1 MTPEEWMRLSQN
13 RSEALIRREGGNDY
27 SFVAQWLR
35 GMSPFCCPTYSSE
48 TSHIRIPLPRTQCE
62 SVAPQRL
69 LEMQNRHLRDGDL
82 VFVAETHTYYLHN
95 KALPLS
101 VTGLVHLFVQDF
113 DADKAIPQ
121 MRRGRNWPR
130 PQYCDARGEPLADD
144 CIKAVG
150 GCVKFPVQVEL

>member
-1 MTPEEWMRLSQN
+1 MSVAIVLKSPLV
-13 RSEALIRREGGNDY
+13 GGN
-27 SFVAQWLR
+27 FEV
-35 GMSPFCCPTYSSE
+35 GGGG
-48 TSHIRIPLPRTQCE
+48 
-62 SVAPQRL
+62 
-69 LEMQNRHLRDGDL
+69 DGDL

-113 DADKAIPQ
+113 DADKAISQ